1 MNYGGVKPTTLS
13 VPHTASSVSIDFNL
27 IHWLQEQGVF
37 YLIKTV
43 PLRQELSTIINWYRS
58 RVHVQQFSHIY

>member
-1 MNYGGVKPTTLS
+1 MVKPTALS
-13 VPHTASSVSIDFNL
+13 VSHTDFSVAIGFNST
-27 IHWLQEQGVF
+27 HWLQEQGVF

-43 PLRQELSTIINWYRS
+43 PLRQELSSIINWYRS